1 MHKGLATWWVSVTLF
16 LLAGTASIQAAPDV
30 VLELPPSVRQG
41 EVLPVTVLSSH
52 ITGGTAELR
61 LPNGTRHSAP
71 VWRMAVHTRSERS
84 AWIALLAVSSTA
96 ALGEAEVTVRFFEG
110 EGAGHREAT
119 TQTVPV
125 RVEDG
130 RYRSERIA
138 LNRTMTNLRRT
149 DDPRRA
155 EQSRVLW
162 ELIHRMDIA
171 ARFHAGRL
179 QLPVD
184 DFRETSF
191 FGDRREF
198 QYVDGGSARSIHNG
212 LDLAAPTGTAIR
224 APAAGRVVMAEDR
237 IITGL
242 SIVIEHLPGVYSL
255 YYHLDSMD
263 VSEGDLV
270 STGTSLG
277 TVGST
282 GLSTGPHL
290 HWELRVSGVAVD
302 PKRYLGQ
309 PLVDTTTIVRSL
321 SRVP

>member
-1 MHKGLATWWVSVTLF
+1 VSVTLF

-52 ITGGTAELR
+52 ITGGTAELQ
-61 LPNGTRHSAP
+61 LPDGTRHSAP
-71 VWRMAVHTRSERS
+71 VWRMAVHTHSDRS

-96 ALGEAEVTVRFFEG
+96 ALGEGEVTVRFLTG
-110 EGAGHREAT
+110 DGAGRREAT
-119 TQTVPV
+119 TQTASV

-130 RYRSERIA
+130 RYRSEQIA
-138 LNRTMTNLRRT
+138 LNRAMTNLRRT

-162 ELIHRMDIA
+162 ELIHRMDVA
-171 ARFHAGRL
+171 ARFHAGSLR
-179 QLPVD
+179 LPVD
-184 DFRETSF
+184 SFRETSF
-191 FGDRREF
+191 FGDRRQF
-198 QYVDGGSARSIHNG
+198 QYIDGGSARSIHNG
-212 LDLAAPTGTAIR
+212 LDLAAPTGTVVS

-242 SIVIEHLPGVYSL
+242 SVVLEHLPGVFSL

-270 STGTSLG
+270 STGTTLG

-302 PKRYLGQ
+302 PKRHLER
-309 PLVDTTTIVRSL
+309 PLIDTTAIVRSL
-321 SRVP
+321 STVP